1 MPKTVTQCLKD
12 AFTNAIAGLVGVLYT
27 AKHGERPTISP
38 KAWEAIQQL
47 CEDFI
52 IEEEGLWREIF
63 SFAPSNEITESLP
76 QRLGLSQYM
85 LAPVIV
91 YYHITLDTLPDERD
105 EVFAKLNNTIIRF
118 VTDPNLCYDLS
129 RLLAAAAQVI
139 EEVKEFEAEDVQ
151 HLDAN

>member
-1 MPKTVTQCLKD
+1 MSKTITQCLKD
-12 AFTNAIAGLVGVLYT
+12 AFTNAIAGFAGVLYT
-27 AKHGERPTISP
+27 ARRGEPPTISP
-38 KAWEAIQQL
+38 QAWEAIQRL

-52 IEEEGLWREIF
+52 IEEGLWREIF

-129 RLLAAAAQVI
+129 RLLAAATQAI
-139 EEVKEFEAEDVQ
+139 EEVKELEAEDIQ